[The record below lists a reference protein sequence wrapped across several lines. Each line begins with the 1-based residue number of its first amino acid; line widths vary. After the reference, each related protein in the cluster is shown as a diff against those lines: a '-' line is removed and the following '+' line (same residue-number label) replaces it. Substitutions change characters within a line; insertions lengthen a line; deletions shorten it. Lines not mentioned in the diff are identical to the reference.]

1 MWHVAPAYDDGRPT
15 LRHPFST
22 IVGVPI
28 SATLVAPQRALA
40 ALAAAISNAKGADP
54 LAPITV
60 AVPTNT
66 CGVMTR
72 RALGRQGGIVGV
84 DMVTLNRLAELIA
97 GPTQAAAGRS
107 PMSTPVIDLTIASLL
122 ADDPGPFGAVATHP
136 STIVALRDL
145 HAELR
150 LADPT
155 DVARLRDESL
165 RGRQAVHISSN
176 ISAAL
181 ADQWY
186 DEADLFA
193 GATRSVEAQA
203 PTGLRSLVLYLPQEL
218 HGLAITFVRALG
230 ERADVRIIAQLTGDP
245 AADTDTR
252 QLVGS
257 LDAVVGTDGAS
268 SPDGTSPRPV
278 AIVSTTDA
286 DEEVR
291 EATRLVVDAAR
302 AGTPFERI
310 AVLWPAQRPYARL
323 VEHHL
328 TAADIPWNG
337 RPGTTLTERLAP
349 RLVLDLLDVDRRG
362 LRRRNLFDMMADLP
376 LRDADGEYL
385 PTASWERVSREAGV
399 TRDDDWDRRL
409 GSISG
414 SDRWGAAAD
423 SLRVFVHEL
432 RDQLGHPGATRTW
445 ADWAAWC
452 TDQLEQR
459 LGRHTIERLAEPEY
473 RAYEA
478 LTGALDRL
486 GHLDP
491 VSPPVTRHRFRTT
504 LEAELDAIPPRQGR
518 VGHGVTAAPL
528 AGAVGLDVDI
538 AIVLGAAEGLLPPR
552 PTSDPLLSDTDRA
565 LAGLPTADARSVRLH
580 RVLLATLAT
589 SAVTITAP
597 RGDLRA
603 TSSVQL
609 SRWIVAWADDVR
621 VVASHH
627 AGISSAM
634 FPASATEHRLR
645 NYSHHVRAGHPLD
658 DDATETSRPGTSR
671 PGTSD
676 PGTSRASAADVVL
689 QRGLRLTGARRS
701 EPLTDYDGD
710 LSTIEVPRL
719 DDAVSPSRL
728 ESWTACPH
736 AYFDQ
741 YLLDVEPVEE
751 PGNEI
756 SITARDRGT
765 AHHGALDLF
774 HQAVVDG
781 ALPQPGPAG
790 WGDDHREALTVFF
803 DQVCERTERR
813 GRTGRPA
820 FWADE
825 RARMLDD
832 LLTWQRHDSELVV
845 RRGSVVLASE
855 MRFGADDDVSIGLP
869 GGRRIRLRGSIDRV
883 DRARDGRLVVT
894 DHKSGGKDKFKDMS
908 PEDPTVGGTL
918 FQLPSYA
925 AAARARF
932 AEPHTPV
939 LAEYGLLRKGD
950 YARPGFLMSP
960 EVDAR
965 VSESLARVVA
975 GIEIGF
981 FPNLPER
988 PGWRFYVGCH
998 YCEPDG
1004 LGTAERWGEWQR
1016 KQHDP
1021 RLAAWFG
1028 RDEAQ
1033 GVETVAEEVS
1043 T

>member
-1 MWHVAPAYDDGRPT
+1 M
-15 LRHPFST
+15 
-22 IVGVPI
+22 PI

-40 ALAAAISNAKGADP
+40 ALAAAIAHTKGVDP
-54 LAPITV
+54 LAPVTV

-97 GPTQAAAGRS
+97 GPALAAAGRS

-150 LADPT
+150 LADPAN
-155 DVARLRDESL
+155 VARLCDQSL
-165 RGRQAVHISSN
+165 RGRQAVRISSN
-176 ISAAL
+176 ISTAL
-181 ADQWY
+181 EAQWY

-193 GATRSVEAQA
+193 GAARSVETQ
-203 PTGLRSLVLYLPQEL
+203 PPNRLPSLVLYLPQEL

-230 ERADVRIIAQLTGDP
+230 ERADVRVVAQLTGHP
-245 AADTDTR
+245 NADADTR
-252 QLVGS
+252 QLVDS
-257 LDAVVGTDGAS
+257 LDAVVVTDDAAGDNTDDADDAADGVIIGGAGANAPAES
-268 SPDGTSPRPV
+268 SPRPV

-302 AGTPFERI
+302 AGIPFERI

-337 RPGTTLTERLAP
+337 RPGTMLTDRLAP

-399 TRDDDWDRRL
+399 ARDDDWDRRL

-414 SDRWGAAAD
+414 SERWGAAAD
-423 SLRVFVHEL
+423 SLRAFVHEL
-432 RDQLGHPGATRTW
+432 RDQLGHPGATRAW
-445 ADWAAWC
+445 ADWATWC

-473 RAYEA
+473 RAFEA

-504 LEAELDAIPPRQGR
+504 LEAELDATPPRQGR

-528 AGAVGLDVDI
+528 AGAVGLDVDV

-552 PTSDPLLSDTDRA
+552 PTSDPLLSETDRA
-565 LAGLPTADARSVRLH
+565 LAGLPTADARSIRLH
-580 RVLLATLAT
+580 RVFLATLAT

-603 TSSVQL
+603 TSSVEL
-609 SRWIVAWADDVR
+609 SRWIAPWVADTR
-621 VVASHH
+621 TIASHH
-627 AGISSAM
+627 AGIGSAA

-645 NYSHHVRAGHPLD
+645 GRSHQVRAGHPLD
-658 DDATETSRPGTSR
+658 DDATDDADVDD
-671 PGTSD
+671 SD
-676 PGTSRASAADVVL
+676 VADSDVATADVVL
-689 QRGLRLTGARRS
+689 LRGLRLTGARRGDL
-701 EPLTDYDGD
+701 LTDYDGD
-710 LSTIEVPRL
+710 LSTVEVPRL

-728 ESWTACPH
+728 EAWTSCPH
-736 AYFDQ
+736 AYFDR

-751 PGNEI
+751 PGDEI

-790 WGDDHREALTVFF
+790 WGDDHRDALTSFF

-832 LLTWQRHDSELVV
+832 LLRWLRHDSELVV

-855 MRFGADDDVSIGLP
+855 MRFGADDDVSIELP

-883 DRARDGRLVVT
+883 DRTRNGELVVT

-908 PEDPTVGGTL
+908 PDDPTVGGTL

-925 AAARARF
+925 AAARSRF
-932 AEPHTPV
+932 AEPHTSV

-950 YARPGFLMSP
+950 YARPGFLMSA

-965 VSESLARVVA
+965 VSESLARVVD
-975 GIEIGF
+975 GIETGF
-981 FPNLPER
+981 FPNRPER
-988 PGWRFYVGCH
+988 PGWRFFVGCH

-1028 RDEAQ
+1028 RDKAVDQ
-1033 GVETVAEEVS
+1033 ETIHGETSA
-1043 T
+1043 

>member
-1 MWHVAPAYDDGRPT
+1 
-15 LRHPFST
+15 
-22 IVGVPI
+22 
-28 SATLVAPQRALA
+28 
-40 ALAAAISNAKGADP
+40 
-54 LAPITV
+54 
-60 AVPTNT
+60 
-66 CGVMTR
+66 
-72 RALGRQGGIVGV
+72 
-84 DMVTLNRLAELIA
+84 
-97 GPTQAAAGRS
+97 
-107 PMSTPVIDLTIASLL
+107 
-122 ADDPGPFGAVATHP
+122 
-136 STIVALRDL
+136 
-145 HAELR
+145 
-150 LADPT
+150 
-155 DVARLRDESL
+155 L
-165 RGRQAVHISSN
+165 RGRQAVR
-176 ISAAL
+176 ISAAITAAL
-181 ADQWY
+181 GARWY
-186 DEADLFA
+186 DEADLFT
-193 GATRSVEAQA
+193 GAARSVETQA
-203 PTGLRSLVLYLPQEL
+203 PSGLRSLVLYLPQEL
-218 HGLAITFVRALG
+218 HGLAVTFVRALG
-230 ERADVRIIAQLTGDP
+230 ERVDVRIVAQVTGDTT
-245 AADTDTR
+245 ADADIR
-252 QLVGS
+252 QLVDS
-257 LDAVVGTDGAS
+257 LGATAATARGGV
-268 SPDGTSPRPV
+268 PEGPSPRPV

-302 AGTPFERI
+302 AGVPFERM

-337 RPGTTLTERLAP
+337 RPGTTLAERLAP

-362 LRRRNLFDMMADLP
+362 LRRRNLFDMLADVP

-385 PTASWERVSREAGV
+385 PTASWERVSRAAGV
-399 TRDDDWDRRL
+399 ARDDDWDRRL
-409 GSISG
+409 GSISA
-414 SDRWGAAAD
+414 SERWGDSAE
-423 SLRVFVHEL
+423 SLRSFVSEL

-452 TDQLEQR
+452 VGQLDQR
-459 LGRHTIERLAEPEY
+459 LGRHTIEHLAEPEY

-504 LEAELDAIPPRQGR
+504 LEAELDATPPRQGR

-528 AGAVGLDVDI
+528 AGAVGLDVDV

-552 PTSDPLLSDTDRA
+552 PTSDPLLSEADRI
-565 LAGLPTADARSVRLH
+565 LAGLPTADARAIRLH

-603 TSSVQL
+603 TSSLEL
-609 SRWIVAWADDVR
+609 SRWIRQWADDLR
-621 VVASHH
+621 AVASHH
-627 AGISSAM
+627 AGVGSGVFPPSS
-634 FPASATEHRLR
+634 TEHRLR
-645 NYSHHVRAGHPLD
+645 GRLQHVGAGRPLGD
-658 DDATETSRPGTSR
+658 G
-671 PGTSD
+671 
-676 PGTSRASAADVVL
+676 AAAQSDVVL
-689 QRGLRLTGARRS
+689 QRGLRLIDARRS
-701 EPLTDYDGD
+701 DLLTEYDGD
-710 LSTIEVPRL
+710 LSTAGAPRL
-719 DDAVSPSRL
+719 DDVVSPSRL

-736 AYFDQ
+736 AYFDH

-751 PGNEI
+751 PGDEI

-781 ALPQPGPAG
+781 LLPQPGPAG
-790 WGDDHREALTVFF
+790 WTQDHHEALASCF

-832 LLTWQRHDSELVV
+832 LLTWLRHDSELVV
-845 RRGSVVLASE
+845 QRGSVVLASE
-855 MRFGADDDVSIGLP
+855 MRFGADDHVSIELP
-869 GGRRIRLRGSIDRV
+869 DGRRIGLKGSIDRV
-883 DRARDGRLVVT
+883 DRTRDGGLVVT
-894 DHKSGGKDKFKDMS
+894 DHKSGGKDKFKNMS
-908 PEDPTVGGTL
+908 PDDPTAGGTL

-932 AEPHTPV
+932 AEPDTPV
-939 LAEYGLLRKGD
+939 RAEYGLLRKGD
-950 YARPGFLMSP
+950 YARPGYLMSP
-960 EVDAR
+960 EVDAH

-975 GIEIGF
+975 GIETGF

-988 PGWRFYVGCH
+988 PGWRFFVGCH

-1021 RLAAWFG
+1021 RLRAWFDG
-1028 RDEAQ
+1028 GKTVDD
-1033 GVETVAEEVS
+1033 ETVDAATVEETS
-1043 T
+1043 A

>member
-1 MWHVAPAYDDGRPT
+1 M
-15 LRHPFST
+15 
-22 IVGVPI
+22 
-28 SATLVAPQRALA
+28 
-40 ALAAAISNAKGADP
+40 
-54 LAPITV
+54 
-60 AVPTNT
+60 
-66 CGVMTR
+66 
-72 RALGRQGGIVGV
+72 
-84 DMVTLNRLAELIA
+84 
-97 GPTQAAAGRS
+97 
-107 PMSTPVIDLTIASLL
+107 
-122 ADDPGPFGAVATHP
+122 
-136 STIVALRDL
+136 
-145 HAELR
+145 
-150 LADPT
+150 
-155 DVARLRDESL
+155 
-165 RGRQAVHISSN
+165 
-176 ISAAL
+176 
-181 ADQWY
+181 
-186 DEADLFA
+186 
-193 GATRSVEAQA
+193 
-203 PTGLRSLVLYLPQEL
+203 
-218 HGLAITFVRALG
+218 
-230 ERADVRIIAQLTGDP
+230 
-245 AADTDTR
+245 
-252 QLVGS
+252 
-257 LDAVVGTDGAS
+257 
-268 SPDGTSPRPV
+268 
-278 AIVSTTDA
+278 
-286 DEEVR
+286 
-291 EATRLVVDAAR
+291 
-302 AGTPFERI
+302 
-310 AVLWPAQRPYARL
+310 
-323 VEHHL
+323 
-328 TAADIPWNG
+328 
-337 RPGTTLTERLAP
+337 
-349 RLVLDLLDVDRRG
+349 
-362 LRRRNLFDMMADLP
+362 
-376 LRDADGEYL
+376 
-385 PTASWERVSREAGV
+385 
-399 TRDDDWDRRL
+399 
-409 GSISG
+409 
-414 SDRWGAAAD
+414 
-423 SLRVFVHEL
+423 
-432 RDQLGHPGATRTW
+432 
-445 ADWAAWC
+445 
-452 TDQLEQR
+452 
-459 LGRHTIERLAEPEY
+459 
-473 RAYEA
+473 
-478 LTGALDRL
+478 
-486 GHLDP
+486 
-491 VSPPVTRHRFRTT
+491 
-504 LEAELDAIPPRQGR
+504 
-518 VGHGVTAAPL
+518 
-528 AGAVGLDVDI
+528 
-538 AIVLGAAEGLLPPR
+538 
-552 PTSDPLLSDTDRA
+552 
-565 LAGLPTADARSVRLH
+565 
-580 RVLLATLAT
+580 
-589 SAVTITAP
+589 
-597 RGDLRA
+597 
-603 TSSVQL
+603 
-609 SRWIVAWADDVR
+609 
-621 VVASHH
+621 
-627 AGISSAM
+627 
-634 FPASATEHRLR
+634 
-645 NYSHHVRAGHPLD
+645 
-658 DDATETSRPGTSR
+658 
-671 PGTSD
+671 
-676 PGTSRASAADVVL
+676 VL

>member
-1 MWHVAPAYDDGRPT
+1 
-15 LRHPFST
+15 
-22 IVGVPI
+22 
-28 SATLVAPQRALA
+28 
-40 ALAAAISNAKGADP
+40 
-54 LAPITV
+54 
-60 AVPTNT
+60 
-66 CGVMTR
+66 MTR

-84 DMVTLNRLAELIA
+84 DMVTLNRLAELIE
-97 GPTQAAAGRS
+97 GPTLAAAGRS
-107 PMSTPVIDLTIASLL
+107 PMSTPVIDLTIAALL

-150 LADPT
+150 LADPAE
-155 DVARLRDESL
+155 VATLRDQSL
-165 RGRQAVHISSN
+165 RGRQAVRISSN

-181 ADQWY
+181 AAQWY

-193 GATRSVEAQA
+193 GAARSVGAQA
-203 PTGLRSLVLYLPQEL
+203 PAGLRSLVLYLPQEL
-218 HGLAITFVRALG
+218 HALAVTFVRALG
-230 ERADVRIIAQLTGDP
+230 ERTDVRIVAQLTGDP
-245 AADTDTR
+245 SADADTR
-252 QLVGS
+252 QLVDSLGAIDTPVS
-257 LDAVVGTDGAS
+257 LDDGA
-268 SPDGTSPRPV
+268 DADLAAEASPRPV
-278 AIVSTTDA
+278 AIVTTTDA

-337 RPGTTLTERLAP
+337 RPGTTLVERLAP

-399 TRDDDWDRRL
+399 ARDDDWDRRL

-414 SDRWGAAAD
+414 SDRWGDAAD
-423 SLRVFVHEL
+423 SLRAYVHKL
-432 RDQLGHPGATRTW
+432 RDQLGHPAATRTW
-445 ADWAAWC
+445 ADWADWC
-452 TDQLEQR
+452 TEQLEQR

-491 VSPPVTRHRFRTT
+491 VSPPVTRHRFRST
-504 LEAELDAIPPRQGR
+504 LEAELDATPARQGR

-528 AGAVGLDVDI
+528 AGAVGLDVDV

-552 PTSDPLLSDTDRA
+552 PMSDPLLSDADRA
-565 LAGLPTADARSVRLH
+565 LAGLPSADARSVRLH

-603 TSSVQL
+603 TTSVEL
-609 SRWIVAWADDVR
+609 SRWITAWADEAR
-621 VVASHH
+621 AIASHH
-627 AGISSAM
+627 AGIGSTV

-645 NYSHHVRAGHPLD
+645 GRSHHVQSGRPL
-658 DDATETSRPGTSR
+658 AA
-671 PGTSD
+671 SD
-676 PGTSRASAADVVL
+676 SVADVDVTL
-689 QRGLRLTGARRS
+689 QRGLRLIGARRS
-701 EPLTDYDGD
+701 DLLTDYDGD
-710 LSTIEVPRL
+710 LSAIEVPRL
-719 DDAVSPSRL
+719 DNAVSPSRL
-728 ESWTACPH
+728 EAWTACPH
-736 AYFDQ
+736 AYFDH

-751 PGNEI
+751 PGDEI

-765 AHHGALDLF
+765 AHHGSLDLF

-781 ALPQPGPAG
+781 VLDQPGPTG
-790 WGDDHREALTVFF
+790 WGDEHSEALTSFF
-803 DQVCERTERR
+803 NQVCDRTERR

-832 LLTWQRHDSELVV
+832 LLTWLRHDSDLVV
-845 RRGSVVLASE
+845 RRGSTVLASE
-855 MRFGADDDVSIGLP
+855 MRFGADDDVSIELP

-883 DRARDGRLVVT
+883 DRTRTGELVVT

-908 PEDPTVGGTL
+908 PDDPTVGGTL

-950 YARPGFLMSP
+950 YARPGFVMSP
-960 EVDAR
+960 EVDAK

-975 GIEIGF
+975 GIETGV
-981 FPNLPER
+981 FPNRPER
-988 PGWRFYVGCH
+988 PGWRFFVGCH

-1004 LGTAERWGEWQR
+1004 LGTSERWGEWQR

-1021 RLAAWFG
+1021 RLAPWFG
-1028 RDEAQ
+1028 RDEA
-1033 GVETVAEEVS
+1033 VDEDTTA
-1043 T
+1043 

>member
-1 MWHVAPAYDDGRPT
+1 M
-15 LRHPFST
+15 
-22 IVGVPI
+22 PI

-40 ALAAAISNAKGADP
+40 ELATAISDAKGGSP

-60 AVPTNT
+60 AVPTNI

-72 RALGRQGGIVGV
+72 RALGRRGGIAGV

-97 GPTQAAAGRS
+97 GPPLAAAGRS
-107 PMSTPVIDLTIASLL
+107 PMSMPVIDLTIAAVLT
-122 ADDPGPFGAVATHP
+122 DDPGPFGAVATHP
-136 STIVALRDL
+136 STVVALRNL
-145 HAELR
+145 HTELR
-150 LADPT
+150 LADPD
-155 DVARLRDESL
+155 DVRRLRDESL
-165 RGRQAVHISSN
+165 RGRQAVR
-176 ISAAL
+176 ISAAITTAL
-181 ADQWY
+181 GAHWY

-193 GATRSVEAQA
+193 GAARSVEAEA

-218 HGLAITFVRALG
+218 SGLAINFVRVLG
-230 ERADVRIIAQLTGDP
+230 RRIDVRIIAQLTGDTT
-245 AADTDTR
+245 ADADTR
-252 QLVGS
+252 QLV
-257 LDAVVGTDGAS
+257 DALGADVS
-268 SPDGTSPRPV
+268 TAQANGQEGPAPRPV

-328 TAADIPWNG
+328 TAAGIPWNG
-337 RPGTTLTERLAP
+337 RPGTALAERLAP

-362 LRRRNLFDMMADLP
+362 LRRRNLFDMLADLP
-376 LRDADGEYL
+376 LRDADGDYL

-399 TRDDDWDRRL
+399 ARDDDWDRRL
-409 GSISG
+409 GSIST
-414 SDRWGAAAD
+414 SNRWGDSAN
-423 SLRVFVHEL
+423 SLRSFVAEL

-445 ADWAAWC
+445 SDWATWC
-452 TDQLEQR
+452 NAQLEQR
-459 LGRHTIERLAEPEY
+459 LGRNTIEHLAEPEY

-504 LEAELDAIPPRQGR
+504 LEAELDATPPRQGR

-528 AGAVGLDVDI
+528 TGAVGIDVDV
-538 AIVLGAAEGLLPPR
+538 AVVLGAAEGLLPPR
-552 PTSDPLLSDTDRA
+552 PTSDPLLSDADRA

-589 SAVTITAP
+589 SAVTIMAP

-603 TSSVQL
+603 TSSVEL
-609 SRWIVAWADDVR
+609 SRWITPWAHDVR

-627 AGISSAM
+627 AGVGSSV
-634 FPASATEHRLR
+634 FPPSANEYRLR
-645 NYSHHVRAGHPLD
+645 ARSHHVRAGLEPGD
-658 DDATETSRPGTSR
+658 EAGAT
-671 PGTSD
+671 
-676 PGTSRASAADVVL
+676 ADEVF
-689 QRGLRLTGARRS
+689 QRGLRLIEARGGS
-701 EPLTDYDGD
+701 VLTEYDGD
-710 LSTIEVPRL
+710 LTTAEVQRL
-719 DDAVSPSRL
+719 GDVVSPSQL
-728 ESWTACPH
+728 ESWTSCPH
-736 AYFDQ
+736 AYFDR

-751 PGNEI
+751 PGDEI

-781 ALPQPGPAG
+781 TLAQPGPTG
-790 WGDDHREALTVFF
+790 WTDDHRTALAAFF

-832 LLTWQRHDSELVV
+832 LLTWLRHDSELVV
-845 RRGSVVLASE
+845 HRGSVVLASE
-855 MRFGADDDVSIGLP
+855 MRFGADDAVSIELP
-869 GGRRIRLRGSIDRV
+869 DGRRIGLKGSIDRV
-883 DRARDGRLVVT
+883 DRTRTGELVVT
-894 DHKSGGKDKFKDMS
+894 DHKSGGKDKFKNMS
-908 PEDPTVGGTL
+908 AEDPTAGGML

-932 AEPHTPV
+932 ATPDTPV
-939 LAEYGLLRKGD
+939 RAEYGLLRKGD
-950 YARPGFLMSP
+950 YARPGYLMSP
-960 EVDAR
+960 DVDAR
-965 VSESLARVVA
+965 VSAALGRVVT
-975 GIEIGF
+975 GIETGF

-988 PGWRFYVGCH
+988 PGWRFFVGCH
-998 YCEPDG
+998 FCEPDG
-1004 LGTAERWGEWQR
+1004 LGTSERWADWQR
-1016 KQHDP
+1016 KRHDP
-1021 RLAAWFG
+1021 RVRSWFG
-1028 RDEAQ
+1028 GNDADDDEMFA
-1033 GVETVAEEVS
+1033 
-1043 T
+1043 